1 MRFLKWKGKPAF
13 KLRFRKALMLGITFA
28 LLLVTIA
35 QQPVWG
41 QDSKLPLFSIP
52 DFGSAIATAMTQEIA
67 TEEVWLDGY
76 KLFAIST
83 PLVKQESNSSSG
95 TTPLKERV
103 EGIETIL
110 KRVVQNPVEPNK
122 LSVTA
127 KIDST
132 TKLPIISINGQYLM
146 TVTTLDA
153 QIQGRDPSRHAD
165 ELTRIIKAALIRAQQ
180 ERQPKVLL
188 RQTALAGGIL
198 VAIFLIH
205 WSSQR
210 WQHRLKIQQKALNDQ
225 LPALLPLPQDLEN
238 TDAATVTTAL
248 RQQMSYRR
256 QRDLTDVQ
264 LRFLQI
270 AQITLWGGSG
280 YFLLGLFP
288 YTRWLRPL
296 LLAGPVKILAIIL
309 TTYIVVRLVDVAIDR
324 FFDVLEDSDFISP
337 EASQRLTLRV
347 STFSRVLKSVAAIVL
362 VTTGILAVLSAIG
375 VKLAPVLAG
384 AGIIGLA
391 ISFAAQSLI
400 KDMINGLLILFEDQ
414 YAVGD
419 VIAVGNVSGLVES
432 MNLRITQLRNSEGR
446 LITIPNSAISV
457 VENLSK
463 DWSRVDLSIVIAYEE
478 DMDLAIAVI
487 KQVGVTL
494 LQETQWQAHILESPE
509 VLGIDDIGNA
519 GITIRIWI
527 KTQPLQQWNVA
538 REFRRRLKLALDA
551 KGISIGVPQQTWR
564 FQTAPEP
571 EDDDPNVTK

>member
-1 MRFLKWKGKPAF
+1 MRPSKWNIKLALRLHFRRAIFAITLVWLLAATTHQPALGQESKPS
-13 KLRFRKALMLGITFA
+13 I
-28 LLLVTIA
+28 
-35 QQPVWG
+35 
-41 QDSKLPLFSIP
+41 FSIP
-52 DFGSAIATAMTQEIA
+52 DFSSAITTAIAQEIA
-67 TEEVWLDGY
+67 TQEVRLDGY
-76 KLFAIST
+76 KLFAISA
-83 PLVKQESNSSSG
+83 PLVKPEASQSSS
-95 TTPLKERV
+95 TNPLKERV

-110 KRVVQNPVEPNK
+110 NRTVQNQFDPAK
-122 LSVTA
+122 LIVNA
-127 KIDST
+127 KIDAT

-153 QIQGRDPSRHAD
+153 QIQGRDPVRHAD
-165 ELTRIIKAALIRAQQ
+165 ELTRIIKAALIRAHQ
-180 ERQPKVLL
+180 ERQPPFLW

-198 VAIFLIH
+198 LTIFLIN
-205 WSSQR
+205 WGLQR
-210 WQHRLKIQQKALNDQ
+210 WQRHLRAEQQALKAQ
-225 LPALLPLPQDLEN
+225 LPALPPLPQDMES

-248 RQQMSYRR
+248 RQQMTYRR

-270 AQITLWGGSG
+270 AQMILWGGSG

-296 LLAGPVKILAIIL
+296 LLAGPLKVLAIIL
-309 TTYIVVRLVDVAIDR
+309 GTYIVVRLVDVLIDR
-324 FFDVLEDSDFISP
+324 FFDALEESDFISP

-362 VTTGILAVLSAIG
+362 ITTSVLTILSVVG

-391 ISFAAQSLI
+391 ISFAAQSLV

-487 KQVGVTL
+487 KQVGIAM
-494 LQETQWQAHILESPE
+494 LQDAQWQTHILESPE
-509 VLGIDDIGNA
+509 VLGIDDIDNA

-564 FQTAPEP
+564 FQNLPEP
-571 EDDDPNVTK
+571 ESENPNKSD